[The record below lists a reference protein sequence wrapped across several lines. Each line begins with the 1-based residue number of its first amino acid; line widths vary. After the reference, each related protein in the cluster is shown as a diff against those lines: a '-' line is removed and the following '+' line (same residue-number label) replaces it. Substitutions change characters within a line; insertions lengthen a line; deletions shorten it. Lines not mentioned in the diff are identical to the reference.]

1 MLVERYG
8 KQYPTL
14 AGFVQYLEE
23 ARGWW
28 DQSILQSLGVP
39 IRNNLPTLVEF
50 GLAEFPVYVL
60 FSRWEFGAE
69 ELAVRTLTFEV
80 IPLGGSMHPLIDL
93 MTIDHLSGRSA
104 SRWKADKVENG
115 AAVFTC
121 VL

>member
-28 DQSILQSLGVP
+28 DQSILQSLGGQ

-50 GLAEFPVYVL
+50 GLAEFPVYAL
-60 FSRWEFGAE
+60 FSRWEFGSQ
-69 ELAVRTLTFEV
+69 ELAVRTLTFEL
-80 IPLGGSMHPLIDL
+80 IPTGGSLYPLIDL
-93 MTIDHLSGRSA
+93 MRIDYLSGHSA
-104 SRWKADKVENG
+104 SQWKAEKAENG
-115 AAVFTC
+115 AAVFTVC
-121 VL
+121 V